1 MAADTLSSSIAA
13 ALRAADPDGLA
24 ALARIEPVDDRDAA
38 ISLLSIHDVH
48 LGRLADVGP
57 AARLQHHP
65 ALAALQWRLDERFL
79 KRLERLDRSDG
90 PRLTT
95 RPDDAVSALRA
106 IAAIDR
112 VPRVYEWLAEEATLE
127 QAVAY
132 LSAEGGPDGGFDDL
146 VAACQIGLDGE
157 PKLEMARNYW
167 DEMGNGSLERVHT
180 ELHRK
185 LGRALGLR
193 HIPREDQPLEALERS
208 ALGSLLATNRWLQP
222 EMVGA
227 LGMIELQAG
236 PRCRKVVAALQR
248 FDVGWDAVD
257 FYAEHQEAD
266 PRHGKDWLDNVIAH
280 LQDDP
285 EWAARIVRG
294 ARWRSAVNHAFFRA
308 MEREIGVRSGAD
320 AERATVAA

>member
-1 MAADTLSSSIAA
+1 VAADTLSGALAA
-13 ALRAADPDGLA
+13 ALAAADPRRLA
-24 ALARIEPVDDRDAA
+24 DLADLEPVDDHDAA
-38 ISLLSIHDVH
+38 IALLTVHDVH
-48 LGRLADVGP
+48 VGALRDVGP
-57 AARLQHHP
+57 AVRLQHHP
-65 ALAALQWRLDERFL
+65 ALAALKWRLDERFL
-79 KRLERLDRSDG
+79 DRLRRLDRSDG

-95 RPDDAVSALRA
+95 RPDDAVSAMRA

-112 VPRVYEWLAEEATLE
+112 IPRVYEWLATEATLE
-127 QAVAY
+127 GAVEY

-146 VAACQIGLDGE
+146 VAICQLGLDGE

-167 DEMGNGSLERVHT
+167 DEMGNGSLARVHT

-185 LGRALGLR
+185 LAGSLGLR
-193 HIPREDQPLEALERS
+193 HVPRAEQPLEALERS

-236 PRCRKVVAALQR
+236 PRCRKVVAALER
-248 FDVGWDAVD
+248 LEVGWDAVD

-285 EWAARIVRG
+285 EWSERMVRG
-294 ARWRSAVNHAFFRA
+294 ARWRSAVNHAFFGA
-308 MEREIGVRSGAD
+308 MATRIGVRTAAVAD
-320 AERATVAA
+320 VVAA

>member
-1 MAADTLSSSIAA
+1 VAVDTLSSRLAT

-24 ALARIEPVDDRDAA
+24 ALARVEPPDDRDAA
-38 ISLLSIHDVH
+38 IALLSIHDVH
-48 LGRLADVGP
+48 LGSLAAVGP
-57 AARLQHHP
+57 AVRLQHHP
-65 ALAALQWRLDERFL
+65 ALADLKWRLEERFL

-90 PRLTT
+90 PRLTN
-95 RPDDAVSALRA
+95 RPDDAVSAMRA
-106 IAAIDR
+106 IAAVDR
-112 VPRVYEWLAEEATLE
+112 VPRVYEWLAAEATLE
-127 QAVAY
+127 ETVEY

-146 VAACQIGLDGE
+146 VAACQVGLHGE

-167 DEMGNGSLERVHT
+167 DEMGNGDAVRVHT

-185 LGRALGLR
+185 LARTLGLYAV
-193 HIPREDQPLEALERS
+193 PRDEQPLEALERS

-236 PRCRKVVAALQR
+236 PRCRKVVAALER
-248 FDVGWDAVD
+248 LGAPWEAVD

-266 PRHGKDWLDNVIAH
+266 PRHGKDWLDNVIAP

-285 EWAARIVRG
+285 AWSERMVRG

-308 MEREIGVRSGAD
+308 MAQRIGAGA
-320 AERATVAA
+320 EPAAIAAA

>member
-1 MAADTLSSSIAA
+1 MAADTLNGALAA

-24 ALARIEPVDDRDAA
+24 ALARVEPVDDRDAA
-38 ISLLSIHDVH
+38 ISLLAVHDVH
-48 LGRLADVGP
+48 VGPLRDVGD

-65 ALAALQWRLDERFL
+65 ALAALKWRLDERFL
-79 KRLERLDRSDG
+79 DRLRRLDRSDG

-95 RPDDAVSALRA
+95 RPDDAVGAMRA

-112 VPRVYEWLAEEATLE
+112 IPRVYEWLAEEATLE
-127 QAVAY
+127 EAVEY

-146 VAACQIGLDGE
+146 VAICQVGLDGE

-167 DEMGNGSLERVHT
+167 DEMGNGSLARVHT

-185 LGRALGLR
+185 LAGALGL
-193 HIPREDQPLEALERS
+193 HQVPRTEQPLEALERS

-236 PRCRKVVAALQR
+236 PRCRKVVAALER
-248 FDVGWDAVD
+248 LGVGWDAVD

-266 PRHGKDWLDNVIAH
+266 PRHGKDWLDNVIAP

-285 EWAARIVRG
+285 EWRERMVRG

-308 MEREIGVRSGAD
+308 MEARIIGVGA
-320 AERATVAA
+320 EPAAIAAA